1 MFNTMEENMSALIS
15 LSKLH
20 NVIPEFIDTRLMPSA
35 PSGMKWVLG
44 GATFVILRRMD
55 DIVSQYLPILKT
67 TGIVNDNNQIDIEM
81 AKGFINSAFD
91 KSGRVTVMNFTFD
104 KSDGEAL
111 IGILEKYRDTE
122 EGVSNEGN

>member
-1 MFNTMEENMSALIS
+1 MSALIS
-15 LSKLH
+15 LSKLQ

-44 GATFVILRRMD
+44 GTTFVILRRMD
-55 DIVSQYLPILKT
+55 DIVSQYLPMLKT
-67 TGIVNDNNQIDIEM
+67 AGIVNDNNQIDIEM
-81 AKGFINSAFD
+81 AKGFINSAFE

>member
-1 MFNTMEENMSALIS
+1 MSALIS
-15 LSKLH
+15 LSKLQ

-55 DIVSQYLPILKT
+55 NIVSQYLPMLKT
-67 TGIVNDNNQIDIEM
+67 AGIVNDNNQIDIEM
-81 AKGFINSAFD
+81 TKGFINSAFE
-91 KSGRVTVMNFTFD
+91 KSGRVTVMNFMFD

>member
-1 MFNTMEENMSALIS
+1 MLNALVSI
-15 LSKLH
+15 SKLQ

-35 PSGMKWVLG
+35 PSTMKWILG

-55 DIVSQYLPILKT
+55 DIVSQYLPMLKT
-67 TGIVNDNNQIDIEM
+67 AGIVNDNNQIDIEM
-81 AKGFINSAFD
+81 AKGFINSAFE

-122 EGVSNEGN
+122 EGGSNEGN

>member
-1 MFNTMEENMSALIS
+1 MSALIS
-15 LSKLH
+15 LSKLQ

-35 PSGMKWVLG
+35 PSTMKWILG
-44 GATFVILRRMD
+44 GSTFVILRRMD
-55 DIVSQYLPILKT
+55 SIVSQYLPMLKT
-67 TGIVNDNNQIDIEM
+67 AGIVNDNNQIDIEM
-81 AKGFINSAFD
+81 AKGFINSVFE

>member
-1 MFNTMEENMSALIS
+1 MSALIS
-15 LSKLH
+15 LSKLQ

-55 DIVSQYLPILKT
+55 DIVYQYLPMLKT
-67 TGIVNDNNQIDIEM
+67 MGIVNDNNQIDIEM
-81 AKGFINSAFD
+81 AKGFINSAFE

>member
-1 MFNTMEENMSALIS
+1 MYSFEH
-15 LSKLH
+15 K
-20 NVIPEFIDTRLMPSA
+20 DTEHPMRDMRT
-35 PSGMKWVLG
+35 VLEDT
-44 GATFVILRRMD
+44 AHRAKDCLEHLLDEPCWDSQDLD
-55 DIVSQYLPILKT
+55 DIVSQYLPMLKT
-67 TGIVNDNNQIDIEM
+67 MGIVNDNNQIDIEM
-81 AKGFINSAFD
+81 AKGFINSAFE

>member
-1 MFNTMEENMSALIS
+1 MSALIS
-15 LSKLH
+15 LSKLQ

-35 PSGMKWVLG
+35 PSTMKWILG
-44 GATFVILRRMD
+44 GSTFVILRRMD
-55 DIVSQYLPILKT
+55 SIVSQYLPMLRT
-67 TGIVNDNNQIDIEM
+67 AGIVNENNQIDIEM
-81 AKGFINSAFD
+81 TKGFINSAFE
-91 KSGRVTVMNFTFD
+91 KSGRVTVMNFMFD